1 MYLQFMFGA
10 KKKNRYTP
18 AYPSF
23 DFKSWG
29 IRGYIYIYV
38 TCKCFPDDSCVVFLR
53 VCLCA
58 SVFGVNP
65 ETTKSVTRVNI
76 AFWQK
81 SFSAI
86 VHHVLLSSL
95 VSIDY
100 QQN

>member
-29 IRGYIYIYV
+29 IRGVYIYV
-38 TCKCFPDDSCVVFLR
+38 TCKYFPDDSCVVFLR

-65 ETTKSVTRVNI
+65 E
-76 AFWQK
+76 K